1 MRLWRAAAR
10 TPARVEALRPTPAP
24 PPAPAPAFRSWA
36 LADVLRRR
44 EADRR
49 WRVLDLG
56 NANHNNMTF
65 FVGRGASYV
74 VEALYSTTAPC
85 RAGGRFDAGCMRSLP
100 DLLHFT
106 PESRFDAVLAWDLL
120 DYLGPAGLVV
130 LGERLAPHC
139 HPRTLLHAM
148 VAREGRLPAQP
159 ARWEIVDDHTIR
171 QWPHAGPL
179 LDTVRL
185 TDASL
190 QRALGAFR
198 VDRSYLLQNGLQE
211 FLLEPG
217 APSLP
222 PTVAGP
228 VRRRRLG
235 AKPEQ

>member
-1 MRLWRAAAR
+1 MRLWRATSRTGPRAEAAR
-10 TPARVEALRPTPAP
+10 PTSEP
-24 PPAPAPAFRSWA
+24 PPPPAPAFRSWA
-36 LADVLRRR
+36 LADLLRRR

-85 RAGGRFDAGCMRSLP
+85 RGGGRFDAGCMRALP
-100 DLLHFT
+100 DLLRFT
-106 PESRFDAVLAWDLL
+106 PETRFDAVLAWDLL
-120 DYLGPAGLVV
+120 DYLGPAGLAV

-139 HPRTLLHAM
+139 HARTLLHAM

-171 QWPHAGPL
+171 QWPQAGPL

-217 APSLP
+217 TPSLP

-228 VRRRRLG
+228 VRRRRPG
-235 AKPEQ
+235 AKSEQ

>member
-1 MRLWRAAAR
+1 LSLRLWRTRAEPPR
-10 TPARVEALRPTPAP
+10 ALPEPVPGP
-24 PPAPAPAFRSWA
+24 PPFRSWA

-56 NANHNNMTF
+56 SASHNNMTF

-74 VEALYSTTAPC
+74 VEALYATTVSC
-85 RAGGRFDAGCMRSLP
+85 RHGGRFDAGCMRGLP
-100 DLLHFT
+100 DLLQFSEDT
-106 PESRFDAVLAWDLL
+106 RFDAILAWDLF
-120 DYLGPAGLVV
+120 DYLGAPGLAV

-171 QWPHAGPL
+171 HWPVDGPL
-179 LDTVRL
+179 LEAVRL

-235 AKPEQ
+235 GPNSNNNSSG

>member
-1 MRLWRAAAR
+1 VRLWRATSRTGPRAEAAR
-10 TPARVEALRPTPAP
+10 PTSEP
-24 PPAPAPAFRSWA
+24 PPPPAPAFRSWA
-36 LADVLRRR
+36 LADLLRRR

-85 RAGGRFDAGCMRSLP
+85 RGGGRFDAGCMRALP
-100 DLLHFT
+100 DLLRFT
-106 PESRFDAVLAWDLL
+106 PETRFDAVLAWDLL
-120 DYLGPAGLVV
+120 DYLGPAGLAV

-139 HPRTLLHAM
+139 HARTLLHAM

-171 QWPHAGPL
+171 QWPQAGPL

-228 VRRRRLG
+228 VRRRRPG
-235 AKPEQ
+235 AKSEQ

>member
-1 MRLWRAAAR
+1 MRLWRARDEAPR
-10 TPARVEALRPTPAP
+10 PMPASPATA
-24 PPAPAPAFRSWA
+24 PPAPFRSWA
-36 LADVLRRR
+36 LADLLRRR

-56 NANHNNMTF
+56 NATHNNMSF
-65 FVGRGASYV
+65 FVNRGASYV
-74 VEALYSTTAPC
+74 VEALYATTAPC
-85 RAGGRFDAGCMRSLP
+85 RVGGRFDAACMRALP
-100 DLLHFT
+100 GLLRFPT
-106 PESRFDAVLAWDLL
+106 EMRFDAVLAWDLL
-120 DYLGPAGLVV
+120 DYLGTPGLAV

-148 VAREGRLPAQP
+148 VAREGKLPAQP
-159 ARWEIVDDHTIR
+159 GRWEIVDDHTIR
-171 QWPHAGPL
+171 QWAHQGPL
-179 LDTVRL
+179 LEAVRL

-190 QRALGAFR
+190 QRALGSFR

-228 VRRRRLG
+228 VRRERKIVRT
-235 AKPEQ
+235 

>member
-1 MRLWRAAAR
+1 M
-10 TPARVEALRPTPAP
+10 PEP
-24 PPAPAPAFRSWA
+24 PPTATPAFRSWA
-36 LADVLRRR
+36 LADLLRRR

-56 NANHNNMTF
+56 AAHHVNMSF
-65 FVGRGASYV
+65 FLGRGASYV

-85 RAGGRFDAGCMRSLP
+85 RGGGRFDAGCMRNLP
-100 DLLHFT
+100 NLLRFT
-106 PESRFDAVLAWDLL
+106 PDTRFDAILAWDLL
-120 DYLGPAGLVV
+120 DHLGAAGLAV

-148 VAREGRLPAQP
+148 VAREGKLPAQP
-159 ARWEIVDDHTIR
+159 ARWEIVDEQTIR
-171 QWPHAGPL
+171 QLPQGGPL
-179 LDTVRL
+179 LDAVRL

-228 VRRRRLG
+228 VRRRRPSG
-235 AKPEQ
+235 KF

>member
-1 MRLWRAAAR
+1 MRLWRARA
-10 TPARVEALRPTPAP
+10 EAPRPVAGPLPTAVP
-24 PPAPAPAFRSWA
+24 PPPFRSWA

-56 NANHNNMTF
+56 SANHNNMTF
-65 FVGRGASYV
+65 FVSRGASYV

-85 RAGGRFDAGCMRSLP
+85 RTGGRFDAGCMRGLP
-100 DLLHFT
+100 NLLRFE
-106 PESRFDAVLAWDLL
+106 PEMRFDAIFAWDLL
-120 DYLGPAGLVV
+120 DYVGAAGLAV

-139 HPRTLLHAM
+139 HARTLLHAM

-159 ARWEIVDDHTIR
+159 ARWEIVDEHTIR
-171 QWPHAGPL
+171 QQPYTGPHLEA
-179 LDTVRL
+179 VRL

-190 QRALGAFR
+190 QRSLGSFR

-228 VRRRRLG
+228 VRRRRPSG
-235 AKPEQ
+235 KF

>member
-1 MRLWRAAAR
+1 MRLWRARADALPPPEP
-10 TPARVEALRPTPAP
+10 PAVAP
-24 PPAPAPAFRSWA
+24 PPFRSWA
-36 LADVLRRR
+36 LADLLRRR

-56 NANHNNMTF
+56 VATHNNMSF
-65 FVGRGASYV
+65 FVARGATYV
-74 VEALYSTTAPC
+74 VEALYATTAPC
-85 RAGGRFDAGCMRSLP
+85 RVGGRFDAACMRALP
-100 DLLHFT
+100 DLLRFP
-106 PESRFDAVLAWDLL
+106 PEARFDAILAWDLL
-120 DYLGPAGLVV
+120 DYLGAPGLAV

-159 ARWEIVDDHTIR
+159 GRWEIVDEHTIR
-171 QWPHAGPL
+171 LWPHGGPL
-179 LDTVRL
+179 LEAVRL

-235 AKPEQ
+235 GPPQ

>member
-1 MRLWRAAAR
+1 MRLW
-10 TPARVEALRPTPAP
+10 PARAEAVRP
-24 PPAPAPAFRSWA
+24 PPALPAVAAPPFRSWA
-36 LADVLRRR
+36 LGDLLRRR

-56 NANHNNMTF
+56 TANHNNMTF
-65 FVGRGASYV
+65 FVGRGATYV
-74 VEALYSTTAPC
+74 VEALYPTTAPC
-85 RAGGRFDAGCMRSLP
+85 RMGGRFDAACMRALP
-100 DLLHFT
+100 DLLQF
-106 PESRFDAVLAWDLL
+106 EEDLRFDAILAWDLL
-120 DYLGPAGLVV
+120 DYLGAPGLSV

-148 VAREGRLPAQP
+148 VAREGRITALP

-171 QWPHAGPL
+171 HWPYEGPMVEA
-179 LDTVRL
+179 VRL

-190 QRALGAFR
+190 QRSLGAFR

-217 APSLP
+217 VPSLP

-228 VRRRRLG
+228 VRRVRR
-235 AKPEQ
+235 AVKV

>member
-1 MRLWRAAAR
+1 VRLWRAAAR
-10 TPARVEALRPTPAP
+10 TPTRIEAPRPTPEP

-85 RAGGRFDAGCMRSLP
+85 RGGGRFDAGCMRSLP
-100 DLLHFT
+100 DLLRFT
-106 PESRFDAVLAWDLL
+106 PETRFDAVLAWDLL
-120 DYLGPAGLVV
+120 DYLGPAGLAV

-171 QWPHAGPL
+171 QWPQAGPL

-198 VDRSYLLQNGLQE
+198 VDRSYLLQNSLQE

-228 VRRRRLG
+228 VRRRRPG

>member
-1 MRLWRAAAR
+1 MRLW
-10 TPARVEALRPTPAP
+10 PARADSVRP
-24 PPAPAPAFRSWA
+24 PPALPATPSPPFRSWA
-36 LADVLRRR
+36 LGDLLRRR

-56 NANHNNMTF
+56 TANHNNMTF

-74 VEALYSTTAPC
+74 VEALYPTTAPC
-85 RAGGRFDAGCMRSLP
+85 RMGGRFDAACMRALP
-100 DLLHFT
+100 DLLRF
-106 PESRFDAVLAWDLL
+106 EADQRFDAILAWDLL
-120 DYLGPAGLVV
+120 DYLGAPGLAV

-148 VAREGRLPAQP
+148 VAREGRIAAAP

-171 QWPHAGPL
+171 YWPHEGPMVGA
-179 LDTVRL
+179 VRL

-190 QRALGAFR
+190 QRSLGAFR

-228 VRRRRLG
+228 VRRMRRSL
-235 AKPEQ
+235 KV

>member
-1 MRLWRAAAR
+1 MRLWRASAR
-10 TPARVEALRPTPAP
+10 TPTRTEAAPRALSEPASSP
-24 PPAPAPAFRSWA
+24 PPAFRSWA
-36 LADVLRRR
+36 LADLLRRR

-56 NANHNNMTF
+56 SANHNNMTF

-85 RAGGRFDAGCMRSLP
+85 RAGGRFDAACMRSLP
-100 DLLHFT
+100 DLLRFT
-106 PESRFDAVLAWDLL
+106 PETRFDAILAWDLL
-120 DYLGPAGLVV
+120 DYLGAAGLAV

-148 VAREGRLPAQP
+148 VAREGKLPAQP
-159 ARWEIVDDHTIR
+159 ARWEIVDEHTIR
-171 QWPHAGPL
+171 QWAHGGPL
-179 LDTVRL
+179 LDAVRL

-228 VRRRRLG
+228 VRRRRPSG
-235 AKPEQ
+235 KF

>member
-1 MRLWRAAAR
+1 MRLWRAVAR
-10 TPARVEALRPTPAP
+10 TPVRADAPRSLPAP
-24 PPAPAPAFRSWA
+24 PAAPTPAFRSWA
-36 LADVLRRR
+36 LADLLRRR

-56 NANHNNMTF
+56 SANHNNMTF

-85 RAGGRFDAGCMRSLP
+85 RTGGRFDTACMRALP
-100 DLLHFT
+100 DLLRF
-106 PESRFDAVLAWDLL
+106 PAEMRFDAVLAWDLL
-120 DYLGPAGLVV
+120 DYLGAAGLAV

-139 HPRTLLHAM
+139 HGRTLLHAM
-148 VAREGRLPAQP
+148 VAREGKLPAQP
-159 ARWEIVDDHTIR
+159 ARWEIVDEHTIR
-171 QWPHAGPL
+171 QWPYGGPL
-179 LDTVRL
+179 LDAVRL

-190 QRALGAFR
+190 QRALGSFR

-228 VRRRRLG
+228 VRRRLPMGRS
-235 AKPEQ
+235 

>member
-1 MRLWRAAAR
+1 MRLWRAASR
-10 TPARVEALRPTPAP
+10 TPTRVEAARQTPEPSPAP
-24 PPAPAPAFRSWA
+24 TPAFRSWA
-36 LADVLRRR
+36 LADLLRSR

-56 NANHNNMTF
+56 SANHNNMSF
-65 FVGRGASYV
+65 FLGRGASYV
-74 VEALYSTTAPC
+74 VEALYATTAPC
-85 RAGGRFDAGCMRSLP
+85 RVGGRFDAGSMRNLP
-100 DLLHFT
+100 DLLRF
-106 PESRFDAVLAWDLL
+106 PPDARFDAILAWDLL
-120 DYLGPAGLVV
+120 DYLGAAGLAV

-148 VAREGRLPAQP
+148 VAREGKLPAQP
-159 ARWEIVDDHTIR
+159 ARWEIVDEQTIR
-171 QWPHAGPL
+171 QWPQGGPL
-179 LDTVRL
+179 LDAVRL

-228 VRRRRLG
+228 VRRRRPSG
-235 AKPEQ
+235 KF

>member
-1 MRLWRAAAR
+1 M
-10 TPARVEALRPTPAP
+10 PAP

-36 LADVLRRR
+36 LADLLRRR

-56 NANHNNMTF
+56 SANHTNMTF

-85 RAGGRFDAGCMRSLP
+85 RFGGRFDAGCMRALP
-100 DLLHFT
+100 DLLQFT
-106 PESRFDAVLAWDLL
+106 PETRFDAILAWDLL
-120 DYLGPAGLVV
+120 DYLGAPGLAV

-139 HPRTLLHAM
+139 HARTLLHAM

-171 QWPHAGPL
+171 QWPQGGPL

-228 VRRRRLG
+228 VRRRRPSG
-235 AKPEQ
+235 KF

>member
-1 MRLWRAAAR
+1 VTAPL
-10 TPARVEALRPTPAP
+10 AP
-24 PPAPAPAFRSWA
+24 PPPFRSWA
-36 LADVLRRR
+36 LADLLRRR

-56 NANHNNMTF
+56 TANHNNMTF

-74 VEALYSTTAPC
+74 VEALYATTAPC
-85 RAGGRFDAGCMRSLP
+85 RIGGRFDAACMRSLP
-100 DLLHFT
+100 DLL
-106 PESRFDAVLAWDLL
+106 RFDADTRFDAILAWDLL
-120 DYLGPAGLVV
+120 DYLGAGGLAV

-159 ARWEIVDDHTIR
+159 SRWEIVDDHSIR
-171 QWPHAGPL
+171 QWPHAGPTV
-179 LDTVRL
+179 DAVRL

-190 QRALGAFR
+190 QRSLGAFR
-198 VDRSYLLQNGLQE
+198 VDRSYLLQSGLQE

-217 APSLP
+217 VPSLP

-228 VRRRRLG
+228 VRRQRR
-235 AKPEQ
+235 AVKT